1 MSARYPGPRDPGLR
15 AQWLAQRRALVRQ
28 FHPDTGGD
36 GALMTAAL
44 EDLDRSFAVRDGAP
58 APLADA
64 LADLHLVELTASDAL
79 PEQLRRSLRRG
90 RRRARDLG
98 RGVRARIPGGWPG
111 SRRYL
116 DL

>member
-1 MSARYPGPRDPGLR
+1 MTTMAARYQGPRDPGLR

-36 GALMTAAL
+36 ADLMTEAL
-44 EDLDRSFAVRDGAP
+44 ADLDRSFALRDETP
-58 APLADA
+58 APLAD
-64 LADLHLVELTASDAL
+64 LDLTAAGVV
-79 PEQLRRSLRRG
+79 PVPVRRTLRRG

-98 RGVRARIPGGWPG
+98 RGVRARIPAGWPG